1 MGNLNPARSERPELN
16 EREISYII
24 LHTHFTR
31 KQINDFYIRFLTYY
45 PRGYVNFPQFC
56 GLYSNEL
63 KHLSNSQP
71 LLERLFHHIDTDKDG
86 QLNFKEI
93 LFFKAI
99 SMPETDDDEKL
110 RWIFFLYDT
119 NLDHHIDEHE
129 FFSLCHLA
137 YRIHGKLLT
146 IDRLNEF
153 RFLFKKLDINNDRQ
167 LNLEEFIQLCQQCTY
182 LLKLIT
188 PMFNKTS
195 WNSKKSQCG
204 VFSSTNELT
213 SDRIDYLMNR
223 TKFTREQILHYYQTF
238 QKNCP
243 SGHLSKSEFIDFY
256 QKLLRS
262 KLSEVYCEF
271 LFHAFDSLAQD
282 DFIQFDEY
290 LIAIYIHSNG
300 STSREKLEWLYNA
313 YDRDTDGFISY
324 EEIKQIVDAIFIL
337 YDIDREKH
345 SVAYISYEIMA
356 ILDLND
362 DDKISKQEFVN
373 MLKDKELTSFLAPS
387 FIKKQNMRAA
397 RLLHLRSLLQTRTP
411 CRANSILSH
420 EPSGPKMN
428 TEIPG
433 PKSKEFIKKLEKT
446 QNPFSTVFVLD
457 VEKSIGNYS
466 VDIDGNVMLDVYEQ
480 IASLPL
486 GYNHPSIQKVFQDP
500 KNLSQLVNRP
510 ALGVH
515 PTPQFITQIEEILLP
530 VAPKGLEYVQPM
542 MCGSCSNENA
552 FKAICIWYADKHRDG
567 KPFTDEEL
575 KSSMYN
581 KAPGCPTVSLMSF
594 EGAFHGR
601 TFGALSCTHS
611 KAIHKLDIPSF
622 DWPIAPFPRYKYP
635 LEANER
641 ENAKEDEKCLARNM
655 NEHKLTQE
663 RKHARLLDCGRFFLI
678 VGKKRPQ

>member
-119 NLDHHIDEHE
+119 NLDHHIDEHA

-182 LLKLIT
+182 LLELIT

-387 FIKKQNMRAA
+387 FIKKQ
-397 RLLHLRSLLQTRTP
+397 S
-411 CRANSILSH
+411 
-420 EPSGPKMN
+420 
-428 TEIPG
+428 
-433 PKSKEFIKKLEKT
+433 
-446 QNPFSTVFVLD
+446 
-457 VEKSIGNYS
+457 
-466 VDIDGNVMLDVYEQ
+466 
-480 IASLPL
+480 
-486 GYNHPSIQKVFQDP
+486 
-500 KNLSQLVNRP
+500 
-510 ALGVH
+510 
-515 PTPQFITQIEEILLP
+515 
-530 VAPKGLEYVQPM
+530 
-542 MCGSCSNENA
+542 
-552 FKAICIWYADKHRDG
+552 
-567 KPFTDEEL
+567 
-575 KSSMYN
+575 
-581 KAPGCPTVSLMSF
+581 
-594 EGAFHGR
+594 
-601 TFGALSCTHS
+601 
-611 KAIHKLDIPSF
+611 
-622 DWPIAPFPRYKYP
+622 
-635 LEANER
+635 
-641 ENAKEDEKCLARNM
+641 
-655 NEHKLTQE
+655 
-663 RKHARLLDCGRFFLI
+663 
-678 VGKKRPQ
+678 